1 VGKKRTTG
9 SSGTAAGTTGA
20 RASTAARKSEAGAK
34 DPQCDW
40 TASSITKPDEKK
52 LRNLGL
58 ISANE
63 GDVIFL
69 GSDSRPKPPKGF
81 TVMFAAFLY
90 RGMSLPAP
98 NFSDAFS
105 FLWNSALAADSKF
118 YSAFGNLY
126 YRMRGLPWH

>member
-1 VGKKRTTG
+1 MGKKRTTG

-63 GDVIFL
+63 EDVIFP
-69 GSDSRPKPPKGF
+69 GSDSHPEPPNGF
-81 TVMFAAFLY
+81 TVMFAAFLH
-90 RGMSLPAP
+90 
-98 NFSDAFS
+98 
-105 FLWNSALAADSKF
+105 
-118 YSAFGNLY
+118 
-126 YRMRGLPWH
+126 RGLSLLAHEFLRCLLFSYGI